1 MKKYLF
7 GLGTM
12 LVGAGL
18 MFVLM
23 HGEVSAEGEAKVDT
37 IQCEEFKYSNQTT
50 ILINGH
56 VDYCKFKDV
65 TCVVLSGSPDSM
77 SCVKE

>member
-7 GLGTM
+7 GLGAM

-23 HGEVSAEGEAKVDT
+23 HGEVRADGKPEPFVCSTDTSAFVNRIGQGSELMP
-37 IQCEEFKYSNQTT
+37 
-50 ILINGH
+50 LIH
-56 VDYCKFKDV
+56 CKTKSLDCAYDYK
-65 TCVVLSGSPDSM
+65 TGNI
-77 SCVKE
+77 SCD

>member
-7 GLGTM
+7 GLGAM

-23 HGEVSAEGEAKVDT
+23 HGEVSADSKPEPFVCSTSTYMPLQDGHKHHLQITHCKTKKLD
-37 IQCEEFKYSNQTT
+37 CGYDYQT
-50 ILINGH
+50 GH
-56 VDYCKFKDV
+56 M
-65 TCVVLSGSPDSM
+65 TCVKS
-77 SCVKE
+77 